1 MHEEPN
7 TTASDQQLLKCSNCG
22 ANMKFA
28 PGKLA
33 MKCDACGTENT
44 IQTKDENIVE
54 LDFHEYIKKAV
65 PKEDHQEITLITCD
79 SCGASTRFDP
89 NVVSAECGFCTSPLT
104 VKNASKCDVLRPK
117 SLLPFGIDQNKGFD
131 EFKKWINGR
140 WFAPNDLKRYATRPE
155 KLSGMYLPYWTYDA
169 DTKSFYTGQR
179 GIRRT
184 ETYTTYE
191 NGKTVTKTRTV
202 TDWYFA
208 SGTVNENFDDVL
220 VVASKSLPKKYV
232 DALEP
237 WDLKNLVPFDEQFL
251 SGFKAESYQLDLE
264 GGFSESKKIM
274 DVKIRVKVKKDIG
287 GDDQRIT
294 TLSTQ
299 HNNVTFKHILLPVW
313 LSAFKYNDKVYRF
326 MINGRTGEVQG
337 ERPYSFWKIF
347 FFVLLCLG
355 VVAGI
360 VIAIIIAQK

>member
-1 MHEEPN
+1 MHEEAN
-7 TTASDQQLLKCSNCG
+7 IAASDQQLLKCSNCG

-44 IQTKDENIVE
+44 IQTKDESIIE

-79 SCGASTRFDP
+79 SCGASTRFDL

-131 EFKKWINGR
+131 EFTKWINGR

-169 DTKSFYTGQR
+169 ETKSFYTGQR
-179 GIRRT
+179 GIRRI

-191 NGKTVTKTRTV
+191 NGKTVTKSRTV

-337 ERPYSFWKIF
+337 ERPYSYWKIF
-347 FFVLLCLG
+347 FFVLLCIG

-360 VIAIIIAQK
+360 VMAIILANK

>member
-1 MHEEPN
+1 MFEEAN
-7 TTASDQQLLKCSNCG
+7 TTAADQQVIKCQNCG

-28 PGKLA
+28 PGKSA
-33 MKCDACGTENT
+33 MKCEACGTENE
-44 IQTKDENIVE
+44 IITKDESIVE
-54 LDFHEYIKKAV
+54 LNFHEYLKKAV
-65 PKEDHQEITLITCD
+65 PKEDHQEVTLITCD

-89 NVVSAECGFCTSPLT
+89 NVVSSECGFCTSPLT
-104 VKNASKCDVLRPK
+104 VKNASKSDVLRPK
-117 SLLPFGIDQNKGFD
+117 SLLPFGIDQQKGFD
-131 EFKKWINGR
+131 EFKKWISGR
-140 WFAPNDLKRYATRPE
+140 WFAPNDLKRYASQPQ

-184 ETYTTYE
+184 ETYTTFE

-202 TDWYFA
+202 TDWYFT
-208 SGTVNENFDDVL
+208 SGKVSENFDDVL
-220 VVASKSLPKKYV
+220 VVASHSLPRNYV

-237 WDLKNLVPFDEQFL
+237 WDLKSLVPFDEKFL

-264 GGFSESKKIM
+264 GGFNESKKIM
-274 DVKIRVKVKKDIG
+274 DTKIRVKVKRDIG
-287 GDDQRIT
+287 GDEQRIL

-299 HNNVTFKHILLPVW
+299 HSNVTFKHILLPIW

-347 FFVLLCLG
+347 FFVLLILG
-355 VVAGI
+355 LIAGI
-360 VIAIIIAQK
+360 ILLIIMMQK